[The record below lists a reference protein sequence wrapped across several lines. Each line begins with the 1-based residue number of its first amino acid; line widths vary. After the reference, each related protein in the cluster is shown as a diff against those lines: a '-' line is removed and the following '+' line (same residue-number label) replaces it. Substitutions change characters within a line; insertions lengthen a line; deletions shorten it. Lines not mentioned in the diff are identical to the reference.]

1 MHAAAKSG
9 HPQICKLILGKI
21 EDGDMIN
28 PVDSNGDSP
37 LHIAA
42 IWKGIGHKEIC
53 LMIQVDIFILVI
65 APKNGIL
72 LPKLF
77 Y

>member
-9 HPQICKLILGKI
+9 HPEICKLILGKI

-42 IWKGIGHKEIC
+42 IWKGVGHKEIC
-53 LMIQVDIFILVI
+53 IMIQVLLKLVFLVI
-65 APKNGIL
+65 AAK
-72 LPKLF
+72 
-77 Y
+77 